1 MSFVSSAAERI
12 TRKLGW
18 SNSAEAWTDRIGLA
32 VAFTLIGGWLTISFW
47 SGRPAVI
54 LVVGVLAIAALAL
67 LERLGIIKLLGP
79 VFWYDTIRSARRG
92 RYFLMR
98 WLYAIGLLLLLLW
111 VHSIWSLQNRFIN
124 NADPNWNE
132 FKALAQ
138 LAEQYFFAF
147 ALVQFV
153 AVVLLTP
160 AYVGGAIA
168 EEKERKTLEF
178 LLATDLQNSEI
189 VFGKLAARV
198 GNLALFL
205 LTGLPVLSLMQFFG
219 GIDPGFLLVS
229 FAATAMTAASLAGLA
244 ILNSTMRR
252 RARDAIVLT
261 YFAVFGYAALTGL
274 SVFLKFTLIH
284 FGKVYR
290 LLPAFSFTLA
300 GHTFDFGGLDTTDL
314 FDAFNVGNPIFGMIN
329 VGQAFG
335 ARVIGYEEVML
346 DELRKYATWHGLVT
360 AICLTWAVLRLRG
373 VALAQGS
380 TSKRAKRGRRI
391 VRRAPVGQRPM
402 LWKEVLVEGNP
413 RFGGFGYAFLMLLV
427 AASFVPVGVIFY
439 NLAYDH
445 NNQWIGLYGGKW
457 DEFGKDVNVWLRIV
471 NGIVGSLMLLAVAVR
486 GASAVSSERDRDTL
500 TSLLTTPISTGEIV
514 WAKWLGALLSV
525 RALLWWM
532 GAIWAIGLLAGAV
545 NIAALPLNVILWAAP
560 AAFFAV
566 VGLWYSTVCKTTLRA
581 TTWSL
586 VTALLVGGAH
596 WVCMGMCCFL
606 PLSLVARGGPGTD
619 FKWLLFFEMGMTPP
633 FVLGWLPFREVRDL
647 DFDREG
653 LMPGFAL
660 VGAVLWCVA
669 AAVLAH
675 FTHER
680 FQEVTHRNQWE
691 RRLPP
696 RRAKVD
702 EVPMVRAAEEDD

>member
-18 SNSAEAWTDRIGLA
+18 SNSAEAWTDRLGLFF
-32 VAFTLIGGWLTISFW
+32 AFTIIGGWLAISFW

-54 LVVGVLAIAALAL
+54 LVVGAVGIALLAL
-67 LERLGIIKLLGP
+67 LERLGVIKLLGP

-98 WLYAIGLLLLLLW
+98 WLYAISLLLLLLW
-111 VHSIWSLQNRFIN
+111 VHSMWSLDRRE
-124 NADPNWNE
+124 PNPY
-132 FKALAQ
+132 KALAD
-138 LAEQYFFAF
+138 LAQYYFYAF
-147 ALVQFV
+147 SIVQFA

-189 VFGKLAARV
+189 VFGKLASRA

-229 FAATAMTAASLAGLA
+229 FAVTAVTAASLAGLA

-261 YFAVFGYAALTGL
+261 YFAVFGYMALTGL

-284 FGKVYR
+284 FGKVYTI
-290 LLPAFSFTLA
+290 LPAFSFTLF

-314 FDAFNVGNPIFGMIN
+314 FDGFNVGNPIFGIVN
-329 VGQAFG
+329 VVQAFG
-335 ARVIGYEEVML
+335 AKVIGYEEVML
-346 DELRKYATWHGLVT
+346 DELKKYATWHGLLT
-360 AICLTWAVLRLRG
+360 AACLSWAVLRLRG

-380 TSKRAKRGRRI
+380 TTKRAKRGRRI
-391 VRRAPVGQRPM
+391 APRPPVGLRPM
-402 LWKEVLVEGNP
+402 IWKELRVEGNP
-413 RFGGFGYAFLMLLV
+413 RFGWFGYAFVMLLI

-439 NLAYDH
+439 NFAFDT
-445 NNQWIGLYGGKW
+445 NNNWVGLYGGKW
-457 DEFGKDVNVWLRIV
+457 DEFSQAINVWLRIT
-471 NGIVGSLMLLAVAVR
+471 NGLVGSLMLLAVAVR
-486 GASAVSSERDRDTL
+486 AAGAVSGERDRDTL

-514 WAKWLGALLSV
+514 WAKFWGGLWSV
-525 RALLWWM
+525 RALVWWM
-532 GAIWAIGLLAGAV
+532 AAMWALALLCGAV
-545 NIAALPLNVILWAAP
+545 QIAAVPLNVILWAAP

-586 VTALLVGGAH
+586 VTALVAGGAH

-606 PLSLVARGGPGTD
+606 PLSLVSRGGPGTD
-619 FKWLLFFEMGMTPP
+619 FKWVVFFELGLTPP
-633 FVLGWLPFREVRDL
+633 FVLGWLPFREVKDL

-669 AAVLAH
+669 AAVLGH

-680 FQEVTHRNQWE
+680 FQEVTHRNEWE

-696 RRAKVD
+696 RRSKED
-702 EVPMVRAAEEDD
+702 VPMVKAAEEE

>member
-18 SNSAEAWTDRIGLA
+18 SNSAEAWTDRFGLFF
-32 VAFTLIGGWLTISFW
+32 AFSIIGGWLMVSFW

-54 LVVGVLAIAALAL
+54 LVVGALAITALAL
-67 LERLGIIKLLGP
+67 LERVGVIKLLGP

-98 WLYAIGLLLLLLW
+98 WLYAISLLLLLLW
-111 VHSIWSLQNRFIN
+111 VHSMWSLDQQFGSDRETN
-124 NADPNWNE
+124 PY
-132 FKALAQ
+132 KALAQ
-138 LAEQYFFAF
+138 LAEKYFYAF
-147 ALVQFV
+147 AIVQFV

-189 VFGKLAARV
+189 IFGKLAARV

-229 FAATAMTAASLAGLA
+229 FAVTAVTAASLAGLA

-274 SVFLKFTLIH
+274 SVFLKFTLLH
-284 FGKVYR
+284 FHRVYTII
-290 LLPAFSFTLA
+290 PAFSLSIF
-300 GHTFDFGGLDTTDL
+300 GHPIDFGGLETTDL
-314 FDAFNVGNPIFGMIN
+314 FDAFNVGNPIFGIVN

-335 ARVIGYEEVML
+335 AKTIGYEEVML
-346 DELRKYATWHGLVT
+346 DELRKYAIWHGLVT
-360 AICLTWAVLRLRG
+360 AVCISWAVLRLRG
-373 VALAQGS
+373 VALAQGG
-380 TSKRAKRGRRI
+380 TARRVKRGGKRI
-391 VRRAPVGQRPM
+391 VKRPPVGERPM
-402 LWKEVLVEGNP
+402 IWKEVRVEGNP
-413 RFGGFGYAFLMLLV
+413 RFGWFGYAFLMFLV

-439 NLAYDH
+439 FHAYDT
-445 NNQWIGLYGGKW
+445 NNHFIGLYGGKW
-457 DEFGKDVNVWLRIV
+457 DQFGEGVNIWLRIM

-486 GASAVSSERDRDTL
+486 GAGAVSSERDRDTL
-500 TSLLTTPISTGEIV
+500 TSLLTTPLSTGEIV
-514 WAKWLGALLSV
+514 WAKWLGAVLSV

-532 GAIWAIGLLAGAV
+532 GAMWALALLCGAV
-545 NIAALPLNVILWAAP
+545 QIAAVPLNVILWAAP

-566 VGLWYSTVCKTTLRA
+566 VGLWFSTVCKTTLRA

-586 VTALLVGGAH
+586 VTALVAGGGH
-596 WVCMGMCCFL
+596 WLCMAMCCFF
-606 PLSLVARGGPGTD
+606 PMSLVTRGGSGSD
-619 FKWLLFFEMGMTPP
+619 FQWVAFFEAGLTPP
-633 FVLGWLPFREVRDL
+633 FILGWLPFREVKDL
-647 DFDREG
+647 DALDREG
-653 LMPGFAL
+653 YMPGFAL

-680 FQEVTHRNQWE
+680 FQEVTHRVEWE
-691 RRLPP
+691 RPFPP
-696 RRAKVD
+696 RRAKED
-702 EVPMVRAAEEDD
+702 DVPMVRAVEEE

>member
-1 MSFVSSAAERI
+1 MSFVSSAAERV

-18 SNSAEAWTDRIGLA
+18 SNSPEAWTDRLGLF
-32 VAFTLIGGWLTISFW
+32 VAFTLIGGWLAISFW

-54 LVVGVLAIAALAL
+54 LVVGAAAITVLAL
-67 LERLGIIKLLGP
+67 LERVGIIKLLGP

-111 VHSIWSLQNRFIN
+111 VQSIWSLQNRFEHN
-124 NADPNWNE
+124 NDPNWNE

-147 ALVQFV
+147 AIVQFV

-229 FAATAMTAASLAGLA
+229 FAATALTAASLAGLS

-274 SVFLKFTLIH
+274 SVFLKFMLIH
-284 FGKVYR
+284 FGKVYTI
-290 LLPAFSFTLA
+290 LPAFSFTFA
-300 GHTFDFGGLDTTDL
+300 GHFFDFGGIDTTDL
-314 FDAFNVGNPIFGMIN
+314 FDWFNVGNPIFGMIN

-346 DELRKYATWHGLVT
+346 DELRKYAIWHGLVM
-360 AICLTWAVLRLRG
+360 AVSLSWAVLRLRA
-373 VALAQGS
+373 VALTQGGS
-380 TSKRAKRGRRI
+380 AKRVKR
-391 VRRAPVGQRPM
+391 VRRVVKRRPVGRRPM
-402 LWKEVLVEGNP
+402 LWKEIHVEGNP
-413 RFGGFGYAFLMLLV
+413 RFGWAGYAFVMLLV
-427 AASFVPVGVIFY
+427 AASFVPVGLMIYFVFFDV
-439 NLAYDH
+439 NGRL
-445 NNQWIGLYGGKW
+445 QQFRGGAW
-457 DEFGKDVNVWLRIV
+457 EEFGREMNVWLRAM

-486 GASAVSSERDRDTL
+486 GASAVSGERDRDTL
-500 TSLLTTPISTGEIV
+500 NSLLTSPLSTGEII
-514 WAKWLGALLSV
+514 WAKWWGALSSIRPLLWWLGSIWAVALLS
-525 RALLWWM
+525 
-532 GAIWAIGLLAGAV
+532 GAV
-545 NIAALPLNVILWAAP
+545 HIVALPLNVILWAAP

-586 VTALLVGGAH
+586 VTAILAGGAH

-606 PLSLVARGGPGTD
+606 PLSLVARGGPGND
-619 FKWLLFFEMGMTPP
+619 FKWLMFFELGVTPP
-633 FVLGWLPFREVRDL
+633 FVLGWLPFQEVRDL
-647 DFDREG
+647 DLDREG

-669 AAVLAH
+669 AAVLGH

-696 RRAKVD
+696 RRTKMD
-702 EVPMVRAAEEDD
+702 DVPLVRQAEDV

>member
-18 SNSAEAWTDRIGLA
+18 SNSAEAWTDRLGLI
-32 VAFTLIGGWLTISFW
+32 VAFTFIGGWLTISFW

-54 LVVGVLAIAALAL
+54 LVLGALGVAALAL
-67 LERLGIIKLLGP
+67 LERVGVIKLLGP

-111 VHSIWSLQNRFIN
+111 VHSIWSMQNRFDLN
-124 NADPNWNE
+124 RDPNWNE

-147 ALVQFV
+147 AIVQFV

-189 VFGKLAARV
+189 IFGKLASRV

-229 FAATAMTAASLAGLA
+229 FAATAMTAASLAALS
-244 ILNSTMRR
+244 IVNSTMRR

-261 YFAVFGYAALTGL
+261 YFAVFGYTALTGL
-274 SVFLKFTLIH
+274 SVFLKFTLIQ
-284 FGKVYR
+284 FGKVYTI
-290 LLPAFSFTLA
+290 LPAFSFTLA
-300 GHTFDFGGLDTTDL
+300 GYAIDFGGLNTSDL
-314 FDAFNVGNPIFGMIN
+314 FDTFNIGNPIFGIVE
-329 VGQAFG
+329 VGRAFG
-335 ARVIGYEEVML
+335 ARTIGYEEVML
-346 DELRKYATWHGLVT
+346 DELKKYAAWHGVVVAVSLS
-360 AICLTWAVLRLRG
+360 WAVLRLRG

-380 TSKRAKRGRRI
+380 TSKR
-391 VRRAPVGQRPM
+391 VRRARRVVRRRPVGDRPM
-402 LWKEVLVEGNP
+402 LWKEVFVEGNP
-413 RFGGFGYAFLMLLV
+413 RFGWLGYAFLMLLV
-427 AASFVPVGVIFY
+427 CASFVPVGIMVYSIFF
-439 NLAYDH
+439 DPSG
-445 NNQWIGLYGGKW
+445 QVRQFRGGAW
-457 DEFGKDVNVWLRIV
+457 EEFSRDVNVWVRIM
-471 NGIVGSLMLLAVAVR
+471 NGLVGSLMLLAVAVR
-486 GASAVSSERDRDTL
+486 GAGGVSSERDRDTL
-500 TSLLTTPISTGEIV
+500 TSLLTTPMSTGEIV
-514 WAKWLGALLSV
+514 WAKWWGALLSIRV
-525 RALLWWM
+525 LLWWM
-532 GAIWAIGLLAGAV
+532 GAIWAIGLLSGAV

-566 VGLWYSTVCKTTLRA
+566 VGLWYSTVCKTSLRA
-581 TTWSL
+581 TTWALVTSL
-586 VTALLVGGAH
+586 VAGGAH

-606 PLSLVARGGPGTD
+606 PLSIVARGGSQSD
-619 FKWLLFFEMGMTPP
+619 FKWLMFFELGLTPP
-633 FVLGWLPFREVRDL
+633 FVLGWLPFHEVKDL
-647 DFDREG
+647 DFDHEG

-669 AAVLAH
+669 AAVLGH

-680 FQEVTHRNQWE
+680 FQEVTHRNEWE

-696 RRAKVD
+696 RRVKED
-702 EVPMVRAAEEDD
+702 EVPMVRAAEE